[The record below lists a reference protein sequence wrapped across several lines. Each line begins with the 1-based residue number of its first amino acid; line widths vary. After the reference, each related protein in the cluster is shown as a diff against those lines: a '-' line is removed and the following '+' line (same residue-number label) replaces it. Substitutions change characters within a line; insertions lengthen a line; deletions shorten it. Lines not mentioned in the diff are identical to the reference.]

1 MNEMISMAIA
11 LHIGAVFLILL
22 LLVLLVLLF
31 RKVPDFKAFSFKYE
45 KLNLYYRATL
55 GALFFTGLVVMAV
68 VKFHVSWMVYVMVL
82 ATLIMIG
89 TSIKENTVYKRTHI
103 KDSISQETFIAYAK
117 RKYILDIIMIV
128 VVGVVAYAISL

>member
-1 MNEMISMAIA
+1 MNEMVSMAIA
-11 LHIGAVFLILL
+11 LHIGAIFLILL

-31 RKVPDFKAFSFKYE
+31 RKIYDFKAFSYKYE

-55 GALFFTGLVVMAV
+55 GALFFTGIVVMAV
-68 VKFHVSWMVYVMVL
+68 VKFDVSWIVYVMVL

-89 TSIKENTVYKRTHI
+89 TSIKENIVYKRTHI
-103 KDSISQETFIAYAK
+103 KDRLSQETFISYAK

-128 VVGVVAYAISL
+128 VIGVVAYAVSL